1 MHFIIS
7 EINGYIEKSN
17 GNKYLT
23 LVLTNEIKDTKS
35 YEELWNK
42 IVNLIRSITKNSG
55 NHDKM
60 FNENQ
65 V

>member
-23 LVLTNEIKDTKS
+23 LVLTNESKDTN

>member
-1 MHFIIS
+1 M
-7 EINGYIEKSN
+7 
-17 GNKYLT
+17 
-23 LVLTNEIKDTKS
+23 LVLTNESKDTKN